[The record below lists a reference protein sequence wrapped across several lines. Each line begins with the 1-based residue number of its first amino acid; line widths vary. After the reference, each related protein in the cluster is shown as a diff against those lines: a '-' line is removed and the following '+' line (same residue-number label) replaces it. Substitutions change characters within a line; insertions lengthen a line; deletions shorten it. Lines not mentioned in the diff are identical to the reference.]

1 MKTVLR
7 TFDFISS
14 NLYCFVTLFSLFGLS
29 AITLTPQLFCV
40 IISHETKFDVEDGW
54 PAFGACVLGSIEIIS
69 AEERRSQIEK
79 EDKACVKIQA
89 CVRGKICRENVE
101 KMLEEMIGE
110 LMKKN
115 NGGKNNG
122 STKTENNNCNYNE
135 KNLSYESETPKKW
148 QAKTTGSIL
157 SRPLGEN
164 LKFHTL
170 SCHRCKSYLGDVFA
184 EDNEGNYGEKYVE
197 HHRVNGRSLKYM
209 HANLPK
215 RTMVWSSL
223 LFAGQ
228 SQRRQLGLPNVKLKN
243 DASFVPFREVLVRKD
258 GRKDRFDPL
267 SVSDHPSSYRTRIPQ
282 KSSPSPRRKKNSVDP
297 LGSVSC
303 HERLMTPTSRIN
315 TSSRRR
321 PMRRGSTNSLVSIEE
336 RKTFLETSL
345 KVSFH

>member
-1 MKTVLR
+1 MFR
-7 TFDFISS
+7 YFIFFIW
-14 NLYCFVTLFSLFGLS
+14 FVRYHPNT
-29 AITLTPQLFCV
+29 TTFCV

-79 EDKACVKIQA
+79 EDKACVQIQA

-122 STKTENNNCNYNE
+122 STKSENNNCNYNE

-243 DASFVPFREVLVRKD
+243 DASFVPFREVLVRKY

-282 KSSPSPRRKKNSVDP
+282 KSSPPPRRKKNSVDP

-303 HERLMTPTSRIN
+303 HERLMTPKSRTN

-336 RKTFLETSL
+336 RKTFLEDSL